1 MSLCHGVYINK
12 LHELLFREEDKMLLS
27 ANVIFYDWIQLENDF
42 RTATIVVDDES
53 KQYLSINAT
62 SSATGCT
69 YQ

>member
-1 MSLCHGVYINK
+1 
-12 LHELLFREEDKMLLS
+12 MLLN
-27 ANVIFYDWIQLENDF
+27 ANVIFYDWIQLTSDY
-42 RTATIVVDDES
+42 RTATIVVDDEY